1 MEARRRADRK
11 RIRVTLRATM
21 STSTRLL
28 ICAAS
33 ACLFAGCTRQ
43 TSDEEVAQPPAQTEK
58 RAPEVDV
65 MPGLD
70 HGLLQSPVNIITGSA
85 EDEPHEIAFNFHH
98 AEASYLENKGTTVEL
113 DFPRGSTIV
122 FDGKEYQLKQLH
134 FHTPSEH
141 QVDGVIFPM
150 EMHVVN
156 TIEPKTPDDLPQY
169 LVLAFLYKMGDPDPI
184 ITSFLDQVPTEVGKE
199 ELKAGEVDLADY
211 EGELNYNYYHYRG
224 SLTTPP
230 YTETVE
236 WLVVQK
242 IHEASPE
249 QIRRL
254 HGIEGDNARMVQPL
268 YGRKVG
274 D

>member
-1 MEARRRADRK
+1 MLSK
-11 RIRVTLRATM
+11 
-21 STSTRLL
+21 STRLL
-28 ICAAS
+28 ICAAVS
-33 ACLFAGCTRQ
+33 AHLGACAACSRQ
-43 TSDEEVAQPPAQTEK
+43 TEDAEVAPPRVPSENP
-58 RAPEVDV
+58 APAVEV

-70 HGLLQSPVNIITGSA
+70 HGLLQSPVNIITNSA
-85 EDEPHEIAFNFHH
+85 EDERHEIAFNLHH

-113 DFPRGSTIV
+113 DFPKGSSIT
-122 FDGKEYQLKQLH
+122 FDGKEYRLKQLH

-169 LVLAFLYKMGDPDPI
+169 LVLSFLYKMGDPDPI
-184 ITSFLDQVPTEVGKE
+184 ITSFLDQVPTKVGKE
-199 ELKAGEVDLADY
+199 ELEAGEVALADY
-211 EGELNYNYYHYRG
+211 EAELDYSYYHYRG

-268 YGRKVG
+268 YGRRVG